1 MGSEDEPGMLALL
14 FGLAATLYAV
24 TWLIAGPPGFRAT
37 ALTVPAPAVEAA
49 LSAQQLGPDLLAGLH

>member
-24 TWLIAGPPGFRAT
+24 TWLIAGPPGSREAPVT
-37 ALTVPAPAVEAA
+37 VSVPAIEVT
-49 LSAQQLGPDLLAGLH
+49 LSTR

>member
-1 MGSEDEPGMLALL
+1 MGSKDEPGMLALL

-24 TWLIAGPPGFRAT
+24 TWLIAGPPGDRRT
-37 ALTVPAPAVEAA
+37 PVTMPAPAIEAA